1 MHCSTCGD
9 EREFEQPPCPD
20 GHGAECPERVCVEC
34 GAAVL
39 VDPPL
44 TSPDPAYAPPGR
56 PAAASPADPAVQAV
70 QASPGGTG
78 PRRAGSSPAASARAV
93 A

>member
-1 MHCSTCGD
+1 M
-9 EREFEQPPCPD
+9 FEQPPCPD

-34 GAAVL
+34 GMAVL

-44 TSPDPAYAPPGR
+44 TAPRASSGRPVPAGSSGAADPGR
-56 PAAASPADPAVQAV
+56 
-70 QASPGGTG
+70 G
-78 PRRAGSSPAASARAV
+78 GSSPAASTRAV

>member
-1 MHCSTCGD
+1 M
-9 EREFEQPPCPD
+9 FEQPPCPD
-20 GHGAECPERVCVEC
+20 GHGAECPERVCVDC

-44 TSPDPAYAPPGR
+44 TAPGAPPGR
-56 PAAASPADPAVQAV
+56 SAAGSA
-70 QASPGGTG
+70 GGTE
-78 PRRAGSSPAASARAV
+78 PRRAGSSPAASTRAV